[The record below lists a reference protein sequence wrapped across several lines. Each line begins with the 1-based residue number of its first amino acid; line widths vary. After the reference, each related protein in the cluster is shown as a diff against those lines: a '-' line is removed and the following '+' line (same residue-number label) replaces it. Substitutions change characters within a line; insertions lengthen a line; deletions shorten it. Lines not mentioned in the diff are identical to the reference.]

1 MDLLAKVDK
10 EPTVSP
16 VMTMTGTLV
25 GLYPFPSPGL
35 TSPCYRSVFVIRT
48 PPPQSP
54 VVTAV
59 ASDQC
64 DLGNTDLYQCPAPGP
79 SRDMR
84 GVAVAGVG
92 GAPQVSTEE
101 ARELYE
107 AQRAEI
113 CSLSLPPA
121 RELREAHKEMW
132 IR

>member
-1 MDLLAKVDK
+1 
-10 EPTVSP
+10 
-16 VMTMTGTLV
+16 
-25 GLYPFPSPGL
+25 
-35 TSPCYRSVFVIRT
+35 
-48 PPPQSP
+48 
-54 VVTAV
+54 
-59 ASDQC
+59 
-64 DLGNTDLYQCPAPGP
+64 
-79 SRDMR
+79 MR
-84 GVAVAGVG
+84 GVAVGGVGGAG

>member
-1 MDLLAKVDK
+1 MMLFYTQRSGGGDGGGVDRASGGVRDD
-10 EPTVSP
+10 PS
-16 VMTMTGTLV
+16 TGLIPLT
-25 GLYPFPSPGL
+25 GSPGVDTML
-35 TSPCYRSVFVIRT
+35 AHLRFALHNVFLL
-48 PPPQSP
+48 
-54 VVTAV
+54 VV
-59 ASDQC
+59 
-64 DLGNTDLYQCPAPGP
+64 
-79 SRDMR
+79 
-84 GVAVAGVG
+84 VAGALTLLINLFSWAVG

>member
-1 MDLLAKVDK
+1 
-10 EPTVSP
+10 
-16 VMTMTGTLV
+16 
-25 GLYPFPSPGL
+25 
-35 TSPCYRSVFVIRT
+35 
-48 PPPQSP
+48 
-54 VVTAV
+54 
-59 ASDQC
+59 
-64 DLGNTDLYQCPAPGP
+64 
-79 SRDMR
+79 MR

-132 IR
+132 IRYKHKRGWSLGL